1 MANFITRVIVLIEG
15 FGKREVK
22 QRENVLLIWT
32 EREKKQTK
40 KFLQQTL
47 EIEQLTGKLRIDL
60 EERR

>member
-32 EREKKQTK
+32 KRKQTK

-47 EIEQLTGKLRIDL
+47 EIEQLTRKLRIDL

>member
-32 EREKKQTK
+32 KIKQTK
-40 KFLQQTL
+40 KFLQQTP
-47 EIEQLTGKLRIDL
+47 EIEQLTRKLRIDL

>member
-32 EREKKQTK
+32 KKQTK

-47 EIEQLTGKLRIDL
+47 EIEQLTRKLRIDL

>member
-1 MANFITRVIVLIEG
+1 VIVLIEG

-32 EREKKQTK
+32 KIKQTK

-47 EIEQLTGKLRIDL
+47 EIEQLTRKLRIDL